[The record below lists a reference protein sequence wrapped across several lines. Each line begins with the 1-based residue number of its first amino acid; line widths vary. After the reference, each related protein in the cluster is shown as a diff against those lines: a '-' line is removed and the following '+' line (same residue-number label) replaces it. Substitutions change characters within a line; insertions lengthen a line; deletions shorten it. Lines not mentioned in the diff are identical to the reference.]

1 MSKYLFNAQKRCHI
15 NLVEFVRFSIYTYK
29 TAKHFLCK
37 TDLKIDSR
45 FYFMTLMPFTC
56 LFLTLWKFKMNLNV
70 KRIYRS
76 ERIIL
81 WTRFILAF
89 EAINITS
96 VKSKNIL
103 RLEDAN
109 NSILGLPEPI
119 FFCITR
125 APDEDLDQIYFK
137 GRIPFFWRVESG
149 VSEGS
154 DLLSL
159 KGRIFCLW
167 RVESFVSHRA

>member
-1 MSKYLFNAQKRCHI
+1 
-15 NLVEFVRFSIYTYK
+15 
-29 TAKHFLCK
+29 
-37 TDLKIDSR
+37 
-45 FYFMTLMPFTC
+45 MPFTC
-56 LFLTLWKFKMNLNV
+56 LFSALWKFKINPNV

-137 GRIPFFWRVESG
+137 GRIPFSLKGWIWCFWMAKSV

-167 RVESFVSHRA
+167 RVESFVSYRA